1 MKLFMLL
8 FITSVIGISSMTIGA
23 EDPVPDSPPYNGF
36 IVSLEKHT
44 MKGLSKAIN
53 DLVKEGFVIKS
64 VNYHKTRSLVI
75 INNGKCKNT
84 AEGMAV
90 ARKYKSIKY
99 IEPNWIITID

>member
-53 DLVKEGFVIKS
+53 DLVK
-64 VNYHKTRSLVI
+64 
-75 INNGKCKNT
+75 
-84 AEGMAV
+84 
-90 ARKYKSIKY
+90 
-99 IEPNWIITID
+99 